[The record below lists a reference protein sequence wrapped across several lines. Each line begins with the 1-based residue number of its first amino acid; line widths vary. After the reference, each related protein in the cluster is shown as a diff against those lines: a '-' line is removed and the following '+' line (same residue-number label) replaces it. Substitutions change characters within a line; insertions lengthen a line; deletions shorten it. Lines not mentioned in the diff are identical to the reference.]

1 MTTIKNNGYITI
13 ISLEKNLESY
23 EGIFVKLV
31 SFNTIKNLGEIGSK
45 VSVKSGYAR
54 NFLIPTN
61 QAVLPTKANLAKV
74 EEQKQELLKLEEEL
88 RDKALAQKEQFN
100 DYILSFG
107 VNIQEEDKLFG
118 SITLQNIMD
127 KLKADGFDLQK
138 KQVNLPSGPIK
149 TLKDD
154 YIVTIS
160 LHSDVSVTIPIKLK
174 IITEMPKNI
183 TPNLTEELDDKE
195 VSDQSSETN
204 S

>member
-1 MTTIKNNGYITI
+1 MDILLLKN
-13 ISLEKNLESY
+13 
-23 EGIFVKLV
+23 
-31 SFNTIKNLGEIGSK
+31 IKNLGEIGSR

-61 QAVLPTKANLAKV
+61 QAVLPTEANLAKV
-74 EEQKQELLKLEEEL
+74 EAQKQELLKQEAEL
-88 RDKALAQKEQFN
+88 KSKALVEKERYI
-100 DYILSFG
+100 DYVLKFE
-107 VNIQEEDKLFG
+107 VNIQEDDKIFG
-118 SITLQNIMD
+118 SVTLQNIMD

-160 LHSDVSVTIPIKLK
+160 LHSDVSVTIPIKLIK
-174 IITEMPKNI
+174 NTEMPKNI
-183 TPNLTEELDDKE
+183 APDLTEELDDKK
-195 VSDQSSETN
+195 VSDQASETE

>member
-1 MTTIKNNGYITI
+1 MDILLLK
-13 ISLEKNLESY
+13 
-23 EGIFVKLV
+23 
-31 SFNTIKNLGEIGSK
+31 TIKNLGEIGSK

-54 NFLIPTN
+54 NYLIPTN

-100 DYILSFG
+100 DYILSFD
-107 VNIQEEDKLFG
+107 VNIQEEDKIFG

-160 LHSDVSVTIPIKLK
+160 LHSDVSIIIPIKL
-174 IITEMPKNI
+174 IINTEMPKNI
-183 TPNLTEELDDKE
+183 TPDLTEELDDKK
-195 VSDQSSETN
+195 VADQSSETN

>member
-1 MTTIKNNGYITI
+1 MDI
-13 ISLEKNLESY
+13 ILLER
-23 EGIFVKLV
+23 
-31 SFNTIKNLGEIGSK
+31 IKNLGQMGDR

>member
-1 MTTIKNNGYITI
+1 MNILLLK
-13 ISLEKNLESY
+13 K
-23 EGIFVKLV
+23 
-31 SFNTIKNLGEIGSK
+31 IKNLGEVGAE

-88 RDKALAQKEQFN
+88 RDKALAKKEQFN

>member
-1 MTTIKNNGYITI
+1 MDILLLK
-13 ISLEKNLESY
+13 
-23 EGIFVKLV
+23 
-31 SFNTIKNLGEIGSK
+31 TIKNLGEIGSK

-88 RDKALAQKEQFN
+88 KDKAVAQKEQFN
-100 DYILSFG
+100 DYILSFD

-127 KLKADGFDLQK
+127 KLKSDGFDLPK

-149 TLKDD
+149 TFKDD
-154 YIVTIS
+154 YIITIS
-160 LHSDVSVTIPIKLK
+160 LHSDISVTIPIELIKNTQ
-174 IITEMPKNI
+174 ITKDIAPDLTNEMDDAKD
-183 TPNLTEELDDKE
+183 TEQ
-195 VSDQSSETN
+195 VSDSQHH
-204 S
+204 